1 MRHNRRSP
9 NISLMKC
16 FVASVLFLTC
26 LIAGCADNSEQG
38 REGLPPP
45 VRTSTTPYPT
55 SATRMDVVC
64 RQPDAM
70 KTNVCEAYRYGNFG
84 GSH

>member
-1 MRHNRRSP
+1 
-9 NISLMKC
+9 MKR
-16 FVASVLFLTC
+16 FLLLALLLTC
-26 LIAGCADNSEQG
+26 LIGGCSDSSQQEA
-38 REGLPPP
+38 GLPPP
-45 VRTSTTPYPT
+45 AQTSTTPYPT

-70 KTNVCEAYRYGNFG
+70 KTNVCEAFRYSNFG